1 MLSDIHTLASFV
13 FVNIPSTDNTVEV
26 SMTTLTM
33 TMRSSPSPIM
43 TYTTDTMYYAST
55 DVSPSGITTNI
66 ANTISTSSSSVD
78 VSTSST
84 VSTVSVTSGTEENTG
99 SLPAVIGGLIAAITV
114 LLILLGLCFVIM
126 LAMVFHF
133 KKRKSVELES
143 ENRCKKYNYKPLLLN
158 ILLDAEIEQK
168 ELAFRNVLYT
178 GTYIG
183 THR

>member
-43 TYTTDTMYYAST
+43 TPTTDTRYYAST

-78 VSTSST
+78 VSTTST
-84 VSTVSVTSGTEENTG
+84 VSTVTSGTEENTG

-114 LLILLGLCFVIM
+114 LLILLALCFVIM
-126 LAMVFHF
+126 LAMAFHF

-143 ENRCKKYNYKPLLLN
+143 ENQCKKYNYKPLLLN

>member
-1 MLSDIHTLASFV
+1 
-13 FVNIPSTDNTVEV
+13 
-26 SMTTLTM
+26 
-33 TMRSSPSPIM
+33 
-43 TYTTDTMYYAST
+43 
-55 DVSPSGITTNI
+55 
-66 ANTISTSSSSVD
+66 
-78 VSTSST
+78 
-84 VSTVSVTSGTEENTG
+84 
-99 SLPAVIGGLIAAITV
+99 
-114 LLILLGLCFVIM
+114 M

-143 ENRCKKYNYKPLLLN
+143 ENQCKKYNYKPLLLN